1 MTHYLTVA
9 SELILG
15 FFMLFI
21 LAKALGKTQL
31 SQITPFD
38 FISALILGELIGNAV
53 YDHETTWVEIVFST
67 IVWGGLIYGVEII
80 TQKFKKTRKAL
91 EGEPNIVIHNGFI
104 KYETLKK
111 AKLDINQLQS
121 LVRQQGYF
129 SLQEVEY
136 AILETNGIVSVL
148 PKSQNRPPTLDD
160 LNIQAEEASI
170 PTTLILDGEVL
181 YGNLQE
187 AGLNEQWLKN
197 ELLKQNFHTY
207 DKILYA
213 EWKKNQELFIL
224 PYK

>member
-1 MTHYLTVA
+1 MTHYLTVG
-9 SELILG
+9 SELFLG
-15 FFMLFI
+15 FIVLFL
-21 LAKALGKTQL
+21 LAKTLGKTQL

-38 FISALILGELIGNAV
+38 FISALILGELIGNAI
-53 YDHETTWVEIVFST
+53 YDHETSWVEIVFST
-67 IVWGGLIYGVEII
+67 TVWGGLIFGVEII

-91 EGEPNIVIHNGFI
+91 EGEPNIVIRNGII

-129 SLQEVEY
+129 SLQEVQY

-148 PKSQNRPPTLDD
+148 PKSQNRPPTLDE
-160 LNIQAEEASI
+160 LNIQSEQASI

-197 ELLKQNFHTY
+197 ELSKQNFHTY
-207 DKILYA
+207 DQVLYA
-213 EWKKNQELFIL
+213 EWKKNQELFVMS
-224 PYK
+224 YQ

>member
-1 MTHYLTVA
+1 MTHYLTVG
-9 SELILG
+9 SELLLG
-15 FFMLFI
+15 FFLLFL
-21 LAKALGKTQL
+21 LAKSLGKTQL

-38 FISALILGELIGNAV
+38 FISALILGELIGNAI
-53 YDHETTWVEIVFST
+53 YDHETSWAEIVFST
-67 IVWGGLIYGVEII
+67 TVWGGLIYGVEII

-91 EGEPNIVIHNGFI
+91 EGEPNIVIRNGII

-129 SLQEVEY
+129 SLQEVQY

-160 LNIQAEEASI
+160 LNIQAQQASI

-187 AGLNEQWLKN
+187 AGLSEQWLKT
-197 ELLKQNFHTY
+197 ELSKQNFHTY
-207 DKILYA
+207 DEVLYA
-213 EWKKNQELFIL
+213 EWKENQELFVMS
-224 PYK
+224 YQ